1 MTIREQQEKREHEVL
16 SRYAAFSDQST
27 GRDRPEEQCD
37 LRTVYQ
43 RDRDRILHCKAFRR
57 LKHKTQVFL
66 SPGDDHYRTRTDPYS
81 GGVADSKDDSQ
92 ITQA

>member
-57 LKHKTQVFL
+57 SLQ
-66 SPGDDHYRTRTDPYS
+66 DQTDPYS

>member
-43 RDRDRILHCKAFRR
+43 
-57 LKHKTQVFL
+57 L
-66 SPGDDHYRTRTDPYS
+66 SLIH
-81 GGVADSKDDSQ
+81 
-92 ITQA
+92 I

>member
-43 RDRDRILHCKAFRR
+43 RDRDRILTARR
-57 LKHKTQVFL
+57 SGDL
-66 SPGDDHYRTRTDPYS
+66 SIRLRYFCRR
-81 GGVADSKDDSQ
+81 VM
-92 ITQA
+92 ITTGPD